1 MKTIQFYREESNVYQ
16 YTIEV
21 EDDFNIKKDDPFNGE
36 ITNYKE
42 MIDTNAT
49 IGEIE
54 ELEYI

>member
-49 IGEIE
+49 FKK
-54 ELEYI
+54 